1 MTGAHCVSAAVAGW
15 RHRRSRP
22 KPAGA
27 VPASITIVRPLKG
40 VDATT
45 ERCLESSFQLSWND
59 VDVIFC
65 VASADDPVVPLVQRL
80 MGRHPAVA
88 SRLLVG
94 NDLVSDNPKLNNMI
108 KAWPGARGDWI
119 VFVDANVDL
128 PCDAV
133 ERILAV
139 DAPHVGLISS
149 PPRAMAPSGA
159 DALIECAILNSYQGR
174 WQSFAD
180 AIGYGFAQGKVLA
193 FKRHVLERAGGL
205 EGLGREPAED
215 AAATRLI
222 RSMGL
227 HVRLVDC
234 FFDQPVGQRTL
245 RDVWLRQARWASLR
259 RATFPIQFAAEILS
273 YPWLAVGLAALS
285 FDDLEIQAA
294 AALAVLMI
302 WYSAEA
308 ACGAMAQWPER
319 TRHRLARD
327 LMMPFVWCR
336 GWLRSSFEWHGQK
349 MRAERSPDVTS
360 AA

>member
-1 MTGAHCVSAAVAGW
+1 MDVAHVSLLIASLALTGAHCVSAAVAGW

-59 VDVIFC
+59 VEVIFC

-180 AIGYGFAQGKVLA
+180 AIGYGFAQGKFSPSSAMCLSGRVVSKVSVGSRPKMLPRRGSSGRWGYMSVWSIAFSISLSVNVL
-193 FKRHVLERAGGL
+193 
-205 EGLGREPAED
+205 
-215 AAATRLI
+215 
-222 RSMGL
+222 
-227 HVRLVDC
+227 
-234 FFDQPVGQRTL
+234 
-245 RDVWLRQARWASLR
+245 
-259 RATFPIQFAAEILS
+259 
-273 YPWLAVGLAALS
+273 
-285 FDDLEIQAA
+285 
-294 AALAVLMI
+294 
-302 WYSAEA
+302 
-308 ACGAMAQWPER
+308 
-319 TRHRLARD
+319 
-327 LMMPFVWCR
+327 
-336 GWLRSSFEWHGQK
+336 
-349 MRAERSPDVTS
+349 
-360 AA
+360 